1 MTILFACYGA
11 TPGYNNVSLANII
24 ADTTGSVVYAV
35 KNAKVNY
42 FKGTGLPYLTNS
54 GFWKTLGTILL
65 WGYWAYIY
73 PSKK

>member
-1 MTILFACYGA
+1 MNIALPIYLHNLAPRTAKIMTILFACYGA

-42 FKGTGLPYLTNS
+42 YKGIGLPYLIDE
-54 GFWKTLGTILL
+54 GF
-65 WGYWAYIY
+65 
-73 PSKK
+73 